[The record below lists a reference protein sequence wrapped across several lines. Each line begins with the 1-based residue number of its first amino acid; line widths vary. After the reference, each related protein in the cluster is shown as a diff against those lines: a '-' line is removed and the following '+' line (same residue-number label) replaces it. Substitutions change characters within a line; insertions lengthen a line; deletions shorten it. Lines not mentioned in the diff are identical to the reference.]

1 MGVVRHIEV
10 ELDNFDLTGW
20 GESLEDF
27 SCDTPESIIQDVLD
41 YFHDCPEKLFDKI
54 KIKKVWYEREEF
66 ENGVDKKRN

>member
-1 MGVVRHIEV
+1 MERRFKMGVIRHIEV

-27 SCDTPESIIQDVLD
+27 SGDTPRNIIEDVLD
-41 YFHDCPEKLFDKI
+41 YFQEHPAELYDKI

-66 ENGVDKKRN
+66 